1 MSVYFWKRGTTS
13 AKYVMKA
20 RELKLLIM
28 RAVANSNKKQYGV
41 YGAGKLVDHVCEFC
55 RHCVKANFMP
65 QNENEIRI
73 RYQFL
78 ILARQEFVNVVS
90 QFADTSELMN
100 FSDDILDQ
108 CSTIM
113 YEEDKLLKGIV
124 ESDRKR
130 YAKYLHK

>member
-41 YGAGKLVDHVCEFC
+41 YGAGKLVDHVCEFY
-55 RHCVKANFMP
+55 RHCVKANFIP

>member
-20 RELKLLIM
+20 RDLKLLVM

-41 YGAGKLVDHVCEFC
+41 YGAGKLVDHVCEFY
-55 RHCVKANFMP
+55 RYCVKANYIP

-73 RYQFL
+73 RYQFI

-130 YAKYLHK
+130 YAKHLH